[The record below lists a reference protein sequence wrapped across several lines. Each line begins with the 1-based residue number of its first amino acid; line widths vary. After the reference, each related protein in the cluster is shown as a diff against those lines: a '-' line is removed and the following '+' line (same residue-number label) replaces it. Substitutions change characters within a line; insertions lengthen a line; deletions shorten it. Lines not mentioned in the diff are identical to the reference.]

1 MHVYLKP
8 KYIEY
13 CNGGVLALLV
23 SDVVDA
29 GHQPGE
35 QLSIEGLSQG
45 ISVGEVS
52 VWRKGDERRGRGRR
66 KEDEKREG
74 KEEGG

>member
-1 MHVYLKP
+1 M
-8 KYIEY
+8 
-13 CNGGVLALLV
+13 ALLV
-23 SDVVDA
+23 SDVVDT

-35 QLSIEGLSQG
+35 QPSIEGLSQG

-52 VWRKGDERRGRGRR
+52 EWRKGDERRGRGRR

-74 KEEGG
+74 KEEGRKEKREKEEGK